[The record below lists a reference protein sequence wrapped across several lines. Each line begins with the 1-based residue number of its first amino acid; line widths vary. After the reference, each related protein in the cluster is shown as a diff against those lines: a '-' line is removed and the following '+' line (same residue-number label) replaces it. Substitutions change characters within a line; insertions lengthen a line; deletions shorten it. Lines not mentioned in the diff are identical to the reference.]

1 MIHGKVKWFN
11 NTKGYGFI
19 VVDGG
24 QQDIFA
30 HHSAINMEG
39 YRSLK
44 AGQKITFEQ
53 TPAPKGIHAINIRLI
68 SEK

>member
-44 AGQKITFEQ
+44 AGQKVTFEQ
-53 TPAPKGIHAINIRLI
+53 MTGPKGMHAINIRLI

>member
-19 VVDGG
+19 VVDSG

-44 AGQKITFEQ
+44 ARQKVTFEQ
-53 TPAPKGIHAINIRLI
+53 TLGPKGMHAINIRLV
-68 SEK
+68 SEN

>member
-44 AGQKITFEQ
+44 AGQKLTSSP
-53 TPAPKGIHAINIRLI
+53 T
-68 SEK
+68 